1 MGLISVG
8 GGVYYP
14 SVAGNQVVA
23 PGVGQLATTG
33 LAPVAAASTG
43 TNEPSGMTVI
53 SSRPFSALFT
63 EGWDEP
69 TNGQPQSNVQIRTD
83 ATAPKSPSNYLAF
96 IYLAGSSGGGAPWD
110 ADSPNFTYKT
120 VYVRQW
126 TRFSSN
132 WQGHPGSAI
141 NKMYYLYTTTD
152 VPSIVIVLN
161 GANAD
166 PLVPFIEGQ
175 NITSGGQGSADPQ
188 NPDWGPN
195 LGVPA
200 AQTQVTR
207 GEWFNIELVA
217 QMNTANNADGFI
229 DLWLNG
235 VKITHVAN
243 VNFQSSSP
251 SWRSLHHAPVWG
263 GGGGT
268 VANTMTQDWDHLYL
282 SGK

>member
-1 MGLISVG
+1 MAII
-8 GGVYYP
+8 
-14 SVAGNQVVA
+14 
-23 PGVGQLATTG
+23 GVGPRVRVPARTG
-33 LAPVAAASTG
+33 SGIVRAGGRAIASG
-43 TNEPSGMTVI
+43 AQALSGNEPAGMSVI

-83 ATAPKSPSNYLAF
+83 ATAPKSPSSYLAF
-96 IYLAGSSGGGAPWD
+96 IYAAGSPGGGAPWD
-110 ADSPNFTYKT
+110 ADSPNFVYKT

-188 NPDWGPN
+188 NPDWAPN

-207 GEWFNIELVA
+207 GQWFNIELVA

-235 VKITHVAN
+235 TKITHVAN

-263 GGGGT
+263 GGGGVVT
-268 VANTMTQDWDHLYL
+268 NTMTQDWDHLYV